1 MTINL
6 KKRIYTSIG
15 LIFVLGLMFVN
26 IYILGY
32 ILMIIGIFSI
42 LEFSNLI
49 SFLNKTRLYKFILLN
64 ILFSIYIFF
73 VLSAFLILSYF
84 SHLKILLFIILL
96 TCVSSDIG
104 GYIFGKLF
112 KGPKLTKISPKK
124 TISGSIGSIL
134 FSIIFL
140 TFFIYY
146 FTKNFEL
153 DILIAGLLI
162 SMTCQLGDL
171 FFSFLKRTSKT
182 KDTGTILPGHGGVLD
197 RIDGML
203 LAIPVG
209 MIIFKFFGVLI

>member
-112 KGPKLTKISPKK
+112 KGPKLTKISPQK

-182 KDTGTILPGHGGVLD
+182 KDTGTILPGHGGILD
-197 RIDGML
+197 RIDGIL
-203 LAIPVG
+203 LGVPLGFII
-209 MIIFKFFGVLI
+209 MIIIY

>member
-1 MTINL
+1 MTTNL
-6 KKRIYTSIG
+6 KKRIYTSTG

-112 KGPKLTKISPKK
+112 KKQ
-124 TISGSIGSIL
+124 
-134 FSIIFL
+134 F
-140 TFFIYY
+140 
-146 FTKNFEL
+146 
-153 DILIAGLLI
+153 
-162 SMTCQLGDL
+162 Q
-171 FFSFLKRTSKT
+171 
-182 KDTGTILPGHGGVLD
+182 VL
-197 RIDGML
+197 
-203 LAIPVG
+203 
-209 MIIFKFFGVLI
+209 